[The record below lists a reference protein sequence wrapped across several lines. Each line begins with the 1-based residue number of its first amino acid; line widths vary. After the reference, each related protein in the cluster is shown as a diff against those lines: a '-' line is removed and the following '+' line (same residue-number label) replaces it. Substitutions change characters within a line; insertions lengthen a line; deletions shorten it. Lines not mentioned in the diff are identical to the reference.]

1 MSALDQP
8 LREQAGGVAS
18 GEIDAGELLDA
29 CLARI
34 EERNPD
40 LNAIVATFPDR
51 SRAMLEGAPE
61 GPLHGVP
68 VVIKD
73 EWPLPWRAER
83 VGAAAVPGVTTRPG
97 ESGPYR
103 ALRDAGAVI
112 AGVANMHELGSS
124 STGNTS
130 VYGAA
135 HNPWDR
141 ERCPGGSSS
150 GPGASVAGGLVSGAV
165 GADGLGSIRYPA
177 AYCGLT
183 GLKPTFGRS
192 AMEGHHIPNTET
204 IVSGPLC
211 RDAADCRLLASVMFG
226 EAVPAAL
233 GEGARQRNPFDEGLR
248 IGVVRD
254 PYWSDCTPGVRE
266 ACESAL
272 ESLRADVDGELT
284 EVPLPHQHLILPAA
298 VLVAQ
303 AEEAAHLTPRNLNAL
318 PEELGLIN
326 RSVLKLRG
334 LIPGSLAARAFLV
347 RAQVRR
353 ELAELFEH
361 IDLLAWPTVPAVAPP
376 LAEPTFELPSGPASA
391 DAGNARQGVLAN
403 LTGVPGVSVPVG
415 LDEGLPVGLQL
426 LAAWGQDGLL
436 LDAAEALEGATDR
449 EFVELRPTL
458 RQSGAPT
465 ARPSA

>member
-1 MSALDQP
+1 MSALDLP
-8 LREQAGGVAS
+8 LREQAAGIAS
-18 GEIDAGELLDA
+18 GEIEAAELLDA

-34 EERNPD
+34 EERNPA

-51 SRAMLEGAPE
+51 SRSMLEEAPE
-61 GPLHGVP
+61 GPLRGVP

-73 EWPLPWRAER
+73 EWPLPWRAET
-83 VGAAAVPGVTTRPG
+83 VGAASVPGVRLEPG
-97 ESGPYR
+97 DSGPYR

-135 HNPWDR
+135 HNPWDT

-150 GPGASVAGGLVSGAV
+150 GPAAAVAGGLVSGSI

-192 AMEGHHIPNTET
+192 AMEGHHIANTET

-226 EAVPAAL
+226 EELPAA
-233 GEGARQRNPFDEGLR
+233 ESSGLR

-254 PYWSDCTPGVRE
+254 PYWSDCAPGVRE

-272 ESLRADVDGELT
+272 EALRAEVGGEVI
-284 EVPLPHQHLILPAA
+284 EIELPNQELILPAA
-298 VLVAQ
+298 LLVAQ
-303 AEEAAHLTPRNLNAL
+303 SEEAAHLTPKVLNAL
-318 PEELGLIN
+318 PEELSVIN
-326 RSVLKLRG
+326 RGVLKLRA
-334 LIPGSLAARAFLV
+334 LLPATITARAFLA
-347 RAQVRR
+347 RAQARLN
-353 ELAELFEH
+353 LARTFDT
-361 IDLLAWPTVPAVAPP
+361 IDLLAWPAVPAVAPP
-376 LAEPTFELPSGPASA
+376 LTDPMIELPSGRSSA
-391 DAGNARQGVLAN
+391 DAGNSRQGVLAN
-403 LTGVPGVSVPVG
+403 LIGVPGVSLPVG
-415 LDEGLPVGLQL
+415 LDSGMPVGLQL
-426 LAAWGQDGLL
+426 LAAWGSDARL
-436 LDAAEALEGATDR
+436 LDAAEALERATDR
-449 EFVELRPTL
+449 EFVELRP
-458 RQSGAPT
+458 A
-465 ARPSA
+465 AVA

>member
-1 MSALDQP
+1 MSALDLP
-8 LREQAGGVAS
+8 LREQAAGIAS
-18 GEIDAGELLDA
+18 GEIDASELLEA
-29 CLARI
+29 CLGRI
-34 EERNPD
+34 EERNPE
-40 LNAIVATFPDR
+40 LNAIVATFPEE
-51 SRAMLEGAPE
+51 SRKMLEEAPD

-83 VGAAAVPGVTTRPG
+83 VGAAAVPGVATQPG

-112 AGVANMHELGSS
+112 AGVGNMHELGSS

-135 HNPWDR
+135 HNPWNL

-150 GPGASVAGGLVSGAV
+150 GPGAAVAGGLVSGAI

-192 AMEGHHIPNTET
+192 TMEGHHIPNTET

-211 RDAADCRLLASVMFG
+211 RDAADCRLLASAMFG
-226 EAVPAAL
+226 EELSAT
-233 GEGARQRNPFDEGLR
+233 GREGARQRNPLDDGLA

-254 PYWSDCTPGVRE
+254 PFWSDSAPGVRE
-266 ACESAL
+266 ACETGL
-272 ESLRADVDGELT
+272 EALRAEVGGEVV
-284 EVPLPHQHLILPAA
+284 EVEIPSLELILPAA

-318 PEELGLIN
+318 PDELSVLN
-326 RSVLKLRG
+326 RGVLKLRG
-334 LIPGSLAARAFLV
+334 LIPGSLTARAFLV
-347 RAQVRR
+347 RAQARSNV
-353 ELAELFEH
+353 AELFDR
-361 IDLLAWPTVPAVAPP
+361 IDVLAWPTVPAVAPP
-376 LAEPTFELPSGPASA
+376 LTDPMIELPSGPASA
-391 DAGNARQGVLAN
+391 DAGNARQGVIAN
-403 LTGVPGVSVPVG
+403 LTGVPGVNVPVG
-415 LDEGLPVGLQL
+415 LDEGLPIGLQL
-426 LAAWGQDGLL
+426 LAAWGRDELL
-436 LDAAEALEGATDR
+436 LDAAEALERATDR
-449 EFVELRPTL
+449 EFVELRP
-458 RQSGAPT
+458 A
-465 ARPSA
+465 AVA

>member
-1 MSALDQP
+1 MSALDLS
-8 LREQAGGVAS
+8 LRDQAAGIAAA
-18 GEIDAGELLDA
+18 EIDPRELLDA

-34 EERNPD
+34 EERNPE
-40 LNAIVATFPDR
+40 LNAVVATFPAE
-51 SRAMLEGAPE
+51 SREMLAEAPE
-61 GPLHGVP
+61 GPLRGVP
-68 VVIKD
+68 IVIKD
-73 EWPLPWRAER
+73 EWALPWRAET
-83 VGAAAVPGVTTRPG
+83 VGAAAVPGVTTEPG

-103 ALRDAGAVI
+103 ALRGAGAVI
-112 AGVANMHELGSS
+112 AGVGNMHELGSS

-135 HNPWDR
+135 HNPWDL

-150 GPGASVAGGLVSGAV
+150 GPAASVAGGLVSGAI

-211 RDAADCRLLASVMFG
+211 RDAADARLLASAMFG
-226 EAVPAAL
+226 EALPA
-233 GEGARQRNPFDEGLR
+233 GEVGSVR

-272 ESLRADVDGELT
+272 EALRSEAGGEVVQV
-284 EVPLPHQHLILPAA
+284 EIPHRELILPTA

-303 AEEAAHLTPRNLNAL
+303 AEEAGHLVPRNLNSL
-318 PEELGLIN
+318 PDELSVLN
-326 RSVLKLRG
+326 RGVLKLRA
-334 LIPGSLAARAFLV
+334 LIPGTLTARAFV
-347 RAQVRR
+347 SRARFRR
-353 ELAELFEH
+353 DLAALFERV
-361 IDLLAWPTVPAVAPP
+361 DLLAWPTVPAVAPP
-376 LAEPTFELPSGPASA
+376 LTDPVLELPSGPASA

-403 LTGVPGVSVPVG
+403 LTGIPGVSVPVG
-415 LDEGLPVGLQL
+415 LDGGLPVGLQL
-426 LAAWGQDGLL
+426 LCAWGRDALL
-436 LDAAEALEGATDR
+436 LDAAEALERATDR
-449 EFVELRPTL
+449 EFVELKP
-458 RQSGAPT
+458 A
-465 ARPSA
+465 AVA

>member
-1 MSALDQP
+1 MSALDLP
-8 LREQAGGVAS
+8 LREQAAGIAS
-18 GEIDAGELLDA
+18 GELDAGGLLDA

-34 EERNPD
+34 EERNPE
-40 LNAIVATFPDR
+40 LNAIVETFPEE
-51 SRAMLEGAPE
+51 SRKMLEEAPD
-61 GPLHGVP
+61 GPLRGVP

-73 EWPLPWRAER
+73 EWALPWRAET
-83 VGAAAVPGVTTRPG
+83 VGAAAVPGVTTHPG

-112 AGVANMHELGSS
+112 AAVGNMHELGSS

-135 HNPWDR
+135 HNPWDL

-150 GPGASVAGGLVSGAV
+150 GPGAAVAGGLVSGAI

-211 RDAADCRLLASVMFG
+211 RDAADCRLLASAMFRG
-226 EAVPAAL
+226 ELAA
-233 GEGARQRNPFDEGLR
+233 GEDSGLR
-248 IGVVRD
+248 IGVIRD
-254 PYWSDCTPGVRE
+254 PFWSDSAPGVRE

-272 ESLRADVDGELT
+272 EALRAEVSGEVI
-284 EVPLPHQHLILPAA
+284 EVEIPDQDLILPAA

-303 AEEAAHLTPRNLNAL
+303 AEEAAHLTPTNLNAL

-326 RSVLKLRG
+326 RGVLKLRG
-334 LIPGSLAARAFLV
+334 LIPGSLTARAFLA
-347 RAQVRR
+347 RAQARR
-353 ELAELFEH
+353 NLAELFER

-376 LAEPTFELPSGPASA
+376 LAEPTIELPSGTASA
-391 DAGNARQGVLAN
+391 DAGNARQGVIAN

-415 LDEGLPVGLQL
+415 LDGGLPLGLQL
-426 LAAWGQDGLL
+426 LAAWGRDELL
-436 LDAAEALEGATDR
+436 LDAAEALERATDR
-449 EFVELRPTL
+449 EFVELRP
-458 RQSGAPT
+458 A
-465 ARPSA
+465 AVA

>member
-1 MSALDQP
+1 MTALDLP
-8 LREQAGGVAS
+8 LREQAAGIAA
-18 GEIDAGELLDA
+18 GEIDPAELLDA

-34 EERNPD
+34 EERNPE
-40 LNAIVATFPDR
+40 LNAVVATFPEQ
-51 SRAMLEGAPE
+51 SRRMLDQAPE
-61 GPLHGVP
+61 GPLRGVP
-68 VVIKD
+68 VLVKD
-73 EWPLPWRAER
+73 EWPLPWRAET
-83 VGAAAVPGVTTRPG
+83 VGAAAVPGVNL
-97 ESGPYR
+97 ESGDSGPFR

-135 HNPWDR
+135 HNPWDL

-150 GPGASVAGGLVSGAV
+150 GPGASVAGGLVSGAI

-192 AMEGHHIPNTET
+192 AMGGHHIPNTET

-226 EAVPAAL
+226 EKLPAA
-233 GEGARQRNPFDEGLR
+233 EPAGLR

-254 PYWSDCTPGVRE
+254 PHWTDCAPGVRE

-272 ESLRADVDGELT
+272 ESLRAEVGGEVLDVGIAD
-284 EVPLPHQHLILPAA
+284 QALILPAA
-298 VLVAQ
+298 VLIAQ
-303 AEEAAHLTPRNLNAL
+303 SEEAAHLTPKVLNSL
-318 PEELGLIN
+318 PEELSVIN
-326 RSVLKLRG
+326 RGVLKLRG
-334 LIPGSLAARAFLV
+334 LIPGTLTARAFLA
-347 RAQVRR
+347 RAQARR
-353 ELAELFEH
+353 NLADLFER

-376 LAEPTFELPSGPASA
+376 LTDPMVELPSGPASA
-391 DAGNARQGVLAN
+391 DAANARQGVIAN

-415 LDEGLPVGLQL
+415 LDAGMPIGLQL
-426 LAAWGQDGLL
+426 LAAWGRDALL
-436 LDAAEALEGATDR
+436 LDAAEALERATEH
-449 EFVELRPTL
+449 EFVELRP
-458 RQSGAPT
+458 A
-465 ARPSA
+465 AVA

>member
-1 MSALDQP
+1 MTALDLP
-8 LREQAGGVAS
+8 LREQAAGIAS

-40 LNAIVATFPDR
+40 LNAIVATFPEE
-51 SRAMLEGAPE
+51 SRKMLQAAPD
-61 GPLHGVP
+61 GPLRGVP

-73 EWPLPWRAER
+73 EWPLPWRAET
-83 VGAAAVPGVTTRPG
+83 VGAAAVPGVTTHPG

-112 AGVANMHELGSS
+112 AAVANMHELGSS

-135 HNPWDR
+135 HNPWDL

-150 GPGASVAGGLVSGAV
+150 GPGASVAGGLVSGGI

-211 RDAADCRLLASVMFG
+211 RDAADCRLLASAMFG
-226 EAVPAAL
+226 EELAPGKAT
-233 GEGARQRNPFDEGLR
+233 GLR
-248 IGVVRD
+248 IGVIRD
-254 PYWSDCTPGVRE
+254 PYWSDSAPGIRE

-272 ESLRADVDGELT
+272 ESLRSEADGEVI
-284 EVPLPHQHLILPAA
+284 EVEIPGQDLILPTA

-303 AEEAAHLTPRNLNAL
+303 AEEAAHLTPANLNAL
-318 PEELGLIN
+318 PEELGVLN
-326 RSVLKLRG
+326 RGVLKLRG
-334 LIPGSLAARAFLV
+334 LIPGSLTARAFLA
-347 RAQVRR
+347 RAQARR
-353 ELAELFEH
+353 NLAQLFGE

-376 LAEPTFELPSGPASA
+376 LTDPTIELPSGMTSA
-391 DAGNARQGVLAN
+391 DAGNARQGVIAN

-415 LDEGLPVGLQL
+415 LDGGLPVGLQL
-426 LAAWGQDGLL
+426 LAAWGQDALL
-436 LDAAEALEGATDR
+436 LDAAEALEHATDR
-449 EFVELRPTL
+449 EFVELRP
-458 RQSGAPT
+458 A
-465 ARPSA
+465 AIA

>member
-1 MSALDQP
+1 MSALDLP
-8 LREQAGGVAS
+8 LREQAAGIAS

-40 LNAIVATFPDR
+40 LNAIIATFPDQ
-51 SRAMLEGAPE
+51 SRQMLADAPE
-61 GPLHGVP
+61 GPLRGVP

-73 EWPLPWRAER
+73 EWPLPWRAET
-83 VGAAAVPGVTTRPG
+83 VGAAAVPGVTTEPG

-112 AGVANMHELGSS
+112 AGVGNMHELGSS

-135 HNPWDR
+135 HNPWDL

-150 GPGASVAGGLVSGAV
+150 GPGASVAGGLVPGAI

-177 AYCGLT
+177 AYCGLV

-211 RDAADCRLLASVMFG
+211 RDAADCRLLASAMFG
-226 EAVPAAL
+226 EELPA
-233 GEGARQRNPFDEGLR
+233 GEPSGLR
-248 IGVVRD
+248 IGIVRD
-254 PYWSDCTPGVRE
+254 PYWSDCAPGVRE

-272 ESLRADVDGELT
+272 EALRSEAGGEVI
-284 EVPLPHQHLILPAA
+284 EVELPRQELILPTA

-318 PEELGLIN
+318 PEELGVLN
-326 RSVLKLRG
+326 RGVLKLRG
-334 LIPGSLAARAFLV
+334 LIPGSLTARAFIS
-347 RAQVRR
+347 RAQLRR
-353 ELAELFEH
+353 DLAELFER
-361 IDLLAWPTVPAVAPP
+361 IDVLAWPTVPAVAPP
-376 LAEPTFELPSGPASA
+376 LAEPNIELPSGLASA
-391 DAGNARQGVLAN
+391 DAGNARQGVIAN
-403 LTGVPGVSVPVG
+403 LTGIPGVSIPVG
-415 LDEGLPVGLQL
+415 LDSGLPVGLQL
-426 LAAWGQDGLL
+426 LAAWGRDALL
-436 LDAAEALEGATDR
+436 LDAAEALERATDR

-458 RQSGAPT
+458 HQAGRA
-465 ARPSA
+465 